1 MNDAH
6 DAAPPAASDEDLH
19 DLIQRVRRT
28 RDVANPWRDDL
39 ARGLT
44 AKERNALLEYW
55 ATGYNWRAHETRI
68 RSRPWELVTGAGAEL
83 RIIHQRSARSE
94 APAVVLLHGWPDS
107 VLRFERLLPLLTQ
120 VHVVV
125 PALPGFPFAAPF
137 SEPGGAS
144 VNRLADIVAGA
155 MARLGYQRYVVSGG
169 DVGGMVA
176 EILAAEH
183 PEQVAA
189 IHLTNIAARRA
200 ATVDPATLP
209 ADAAGYLAGVAHWAR
224 AETGFIAEQSTR
236 PSTLMAG
243 LGDSPAGL
251 AAWIGE
257 KLLAWSDR
265 DDGPAFTRD
274 ELLTWVTAYWLS
286 GSFGAWEQPQA
297 YAGDVRRALQLAG

>member
-1 MNDAH
+1 
-6 DAAPPAASDEDLH
+6 
-19 DLIQRVRRT
+19 
-28 RDVANPWRDDL
+28 
-39 ARGLT
+39 
-44 AKERNALLEYW
+44 
-55 ATGYNWRAHETRI
+55 
-68 RSRPWELVTGAGAEL
+68 VTGAGAEL

-94 APAVVLLHGWPDS
+94 APAVVLLLHGWPDS

-120 VHVVV
+120 VH
-125 PALPGFPFAAPF
+125 
-137 SEPGGAS
+137 
-144 VNRLADIVAGA
+144 
-155 MARLGYQRYVVSGG
+155 VVSGG

-209 ADAAGYLAGVAHWAR
+209 ADAAGYLADVAHWAR

-274 ELLTWVTAYWLS
+274 ELLTWSPPT
-286 GSFGAWEQPQA
+286 G
-297 YAGDVRRALQLAG
+297 